1 MTGGNAAPEKPKT
14 DKNGG
19 AAPVGGAKPAANTPG
34 KTTSG
39 QSNDGQT
46 QTKTAGESNKAVP
59 QNTQVNVI
67 EKKNNSTDPGTKKK

>member
-1 MTGGNAAPEKPKT
+1 MTGGNTAPEKPKT

-19 AAPVGGAKPAANTPG
+19 AAPGGGAKPAANTSG
-34 KTTSG
+34 KTPG

-46 QTKTAGESNKAVP
+46 QTKTAGESNKPVS